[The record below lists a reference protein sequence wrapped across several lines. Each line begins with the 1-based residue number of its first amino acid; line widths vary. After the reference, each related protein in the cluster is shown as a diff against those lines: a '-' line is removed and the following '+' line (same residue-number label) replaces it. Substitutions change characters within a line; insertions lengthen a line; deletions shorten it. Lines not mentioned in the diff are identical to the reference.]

1 MRLIKADLIAEAL
14 PIFGLQNVAN
24 DDLLR
29 RSTEEHD
36 ARADQK
42 GRESEKRSGR
52 TRRLTLCAM
61 EATASSKKAGATRST
76 LVAGGRTS
84 GGRARCRRLGKSGI
98 NSFDQETRGG

>member
-42 GRESEKRSGR
+42 GRESEKRFRR
-52 TRRLTLCAM
+52 T
-61 EATASSKKAGATRST
+61 
-76 LVAGGRTS
+76 GGS
-84 GGRARCRRLGKSGI
+84 P
-98 NSFDQETRGG
+98 